1 MSQAGRPAPAPGVR
15 RASKQGPCRE
25 AGQGIKGDREEVGC
39 GGCERPS
46 RARGWGGP
54 GPGPSAPPR
63 AAGNAQQSQATRGG
77 KVKSGRST
85 AFFKHTSRRCRSRKT
100 KLSHLG
106 ERWKNTQRAW
116 SPPPRARAGAAGPR
130 PRPPHPQVSPPQ
142 DHGRLA
148 PSALPS
154 PTPAGIHGRVKDTPV
169 QSPGGLCQEACQQ
182 PLRSGPR
189 FPHLREEGFAVYQGL
204 ENCVSLIGIRERK
217 LRRSKSKRLCI

>member
-1 MSQAGRPAPAPGVR
+1 MAAASAPPEPGAGAGPAPAPAPHLGLQGMPSSPR
-15 RASKQGPCRE
+15 R
-25 AGQGIKGDREEVGC
+25 
-39 GGCERPS
+39 
-46 RARGWGGP
+46 P
-54 GPGPSAPPR
+54 G
-63 AAGNAQQSQATRGG
+63 GG

-130 PRPPHPQVSPPQ
+130 PAASPPPCFPTP
-142 DHGRLA
+142 GPRPLA

-154 PTPAGIHGRVKDTPV
+154 PTLAGIHGRVKDTPV

>member
-77 KVKSGRST
+77 KVKSGRPT

-130 PRPPHPQVSPPQ
+130 PAASPPPGFPTPGPRPSGSLRPSLAHPGRHSQEGQGHSCPEPGRPVSGSMSAAIKVWASVSP
-142 DHGRLA
+142 
-148 PSALPS
+148 SARR
-154 PTPAGIHGRVKDTPV
+154 RVC
-169 QSPGGLCQEACQQ
+169 SLS
-182 PLRSGPR
+182 RS
-189 FPHLREEGFAVYQGL
+189 
-204 ENCVSLIGIRERK
+204 
-217 LRRSKSKRLCI
+217 